1 MAPGREYFC
10 AMNFWDRMY
19 ESERF
24 RYGVE
29 PNDFIRESVEK
40 LLEDG
45 LLAPGAAAVDVAA
58 GEGRNAVFLAEQG
71 LAVVAVDQSQV
82 GVEKTQSLART
93 RSVALEA
100 IRSDL
105 FHWEPE
111 NAFDLVVSTYLHVRE
126 PGQEAVL
133 RRLEE
138 LAAPG
143 GHIVAEFF
151 HPDQRER
158 GYRSGGPPE
167 AGMMVTPTMAECAL
181 SRCELNVNRYLE
193 RQLKEGKG
201 HRGKAAVTQILARR
215 L

>member
-1 MAPGREYFC
+1 
-10 AMNFWDRMY
+10 MNFWDRMY

-45 LLAPGAAAVDVAA
+45 LLAPGAAAVDIAA

-111 NAFDLVVSTYLHVRE
+111 NAFDLVISTYLHVRE

-138 LAAPG
+138 LTAPG

-151 HPDQRER
+151 HPDQRTK
-158 GYRSGGPPE
+158 GYNSGGPPE
-167 AGMMVTPTMAECAL
+167 ADMMVTPKLVEG
-181 SRCELNVNRYLE
+181 SLE
-193 RQLKEGKG
+193 RSELLVCRALERALKEGKG